1 MQEPG
6 DCCQPGVGS
15 GDLLM
20 GLIHLSA
27 PVIAELWDRMEGEVS
42 GKDRLAI
49 TTAVTKALEA
59 GMIHGASE
67 VAALALEE
75 GVEIRVP
82 EPSSDLDLW
91 SQRYE
96 DERD

>member
-20 GLIHLSA
+20 GLIHLMA
-27 PVIAELWDRMEGEVS
+27 PVAQELWDRMEGELS

-49 TTAVTKALEA
+49 TTALTKAIEA
-59 GMIHGASE
+59 GMVHGASE

-75 GVEIRVP
+75 GVEIKVP
-82 EPSSDLDLW
+82 AASGDLDLW

-96 DERD
+96 DGAG

>member
-1 MQEPG
+1 MEDHGDHCPPG
-6 DCCQPGVGS
+6 IGG

-20 GLIHLSA
+20 GLIHLMA
-27 PVIAELWDRMEGEVS
+27 PVAAELWDRMEGEVS

-49 TTAVTKALEA
+49 TTALTKALEA

-82 EPSSDLDLW
+82 EASGDLDLW
-91 SQRYE
+91 GQRYE
-96 DERD
+96 EGRD

>member
-1 MQEPG
+1 MEEPG
-6 DCCQPGVGS
+6 ECCPPGAGG

-20 GLIHLSA
+20 GLIHLMA
-27 PVIAELWDRMEGEVS
+27 PVAAELWDRMEGEVS

-49 TTAVTKALEA
+49 TTALTKAIEA
-59 GMIHGASE
+59 GMLHGASE
-67 VAALALEE
+67 VAELALEE

-82 EPSSDLDLW
+82 EASDDLDLW

-96 DERD
+96 DAQH

>member
-6 DCCQPGVGS
+6 ECCQPDGGS

-20 GLIHLSA
+20 GLIHLMA
-27 PVIAELWDRMEGEVS
+27 PVAQELWDRMDGEVS

-49 TTAVTKALEA
+49 TTALTKAIEA

-67 VAALALEE
+67 VAPLALEE
-75 GVEIRVP
+75 GVEIKVP
-82 EPSSDLDLW
+82 HASGDLDLW
-91 SQRYE
+91 AQRYE
-96 DERD
+96 DGRD

>member
-1 MQEPG
+1 MSDFGACGPPG
-6 DCCQPGVGS
+6 GS

-20 GLIHLSA
+20 GLIHLMA
-27 PVIAELWDRMEGEVS
+27 PVAAELWDRMEGEVS

-49 TTAVTKALEA
+49 TTALTKAIEA

-67 VAALALEE
+67 VAGLALEE
-75 GVEIRVP
+75 GVEITVP
-82 EPSSDLDLW
+82 AASTDLDLW

-96 DERD
+96 EARG

>member
-1 MQEPG
+1 MEDHG
-6 DCCQPGVGS
+6 DHGQPGMGG

-20 GLIHLSA
+20 GLIHLMA
-27 PVIAELWDRMEGEVS
+27 PVAAELWDRMEGEVS
-42 GKDRLAI
+42 GRDRLAI
-49 TTAVTKALEA
+49 TTALTKALEA

-67 VAALALEE
+67 VASLALEE

-91 SQRYE
+91 GQRYE
-96 DERD
+96 EGRD

>member
-1 MQEPG
+1 M
-6 DCCQPGVGS
+6 GS
-15 GDLLM
+15 GNLLM

-27 PVIAELWDRMEGEVS
+27 PVIQELWDRMEGEVS

-49 TTAVTKALEA
+49 TTALTKAIES

-67 VAALALEE
+67 VAELAREE

-82 EPSSDLDLW
+82 QASTDLDLW
-91 SQRYE
+91 AQRYE
-96 DERD
+96 DEQV

>member
-1 MQEPG
+1 MRELGDFGQPG
-6 DCCQPGVGS
+6 DAS

-20 GLIHLSA
+20 GMIHLMA
-27 PVIAELWDRMEGEVS
+27 PVAAELWDRMEGEVS

-49 TTAVTKALEA
+49 TTALTKALEA

-67 VAALALEE
+67 VAMLALEE
-75 GVEIRVP
+75 GVEITVP
-82 EPSSDLDLW
+82 EPSGDLDLW

-96 DERD
+96 DGRD